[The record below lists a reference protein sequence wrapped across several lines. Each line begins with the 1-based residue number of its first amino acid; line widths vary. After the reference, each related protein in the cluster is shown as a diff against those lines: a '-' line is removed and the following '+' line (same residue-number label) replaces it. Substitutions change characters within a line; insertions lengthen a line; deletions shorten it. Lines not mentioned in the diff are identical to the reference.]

1 MRKIRVNP
9 FVSVALLLT
18 GAMTAAASTRL
29 TYLINQKPIAL
40 SWASSAFPIRFEM
53 DRTAVRTLP
62 DGQGAIQRSFQAWAD
77 TPETVVGFQP
87 AGLTDGAA
95 GKDGRNI
102 VTLNADLFK
111 NSGFIAYTTTWFDDN
126 GKMEE
131 ADIQI
136 DPSIVKEGFN
146 VQNVIQHEVGHF
158 LGLDHSAVV
167 SATMYPYVVAEGP
180 TPLDSDDLIAVA
192 SLYPKPS
199 LSQSSGVL
207 RGSVRS
213 VTGPIFGAQ
222 VVALNDQGT
231 PVASALTNSQGAYEI
246 TGVPEGQYKVYVE
259 PLDGPVDARNLSGV
273 WREAKTG
280 FRTEFGRDVT
290 VKRGG
295 VYSGLDV
302 QTSGA
307 PASLNPRWVGVFPAG
322 SNAVSLGSTV
332 TTIKAGDTI
341 SIAIGGEGFIS
352 GMTQFEVLN
361 AGVVRV
367 SDFQYGANYTWADF
381 KVAPQTPPGPL
392 VIVAKSGNESATLTG
407 GVRVEAKGAAP
418 RRRAAL
424 R

>member
-1 MRKIRVNP
+1 MKR
-9 FVSVALLLT
+9 FLTAALLLIC
-18 GAMTAAASTRL
+18 AITAAASTRL
-29 TYLINQKPIAL
+29 TYLINQKPTSL
-40 SWASSAFPIRFEM
+40 SWAPSAFPIRFEM

-62 DGQGAIQRSFQAWAD
+62 DGQGSIQRAFEAWAGSRD
-77 TPETVVGFQP
+77 SVVRFQP

-102 VTLNADLFK
+102 VALNADLFK

-136 DPSIVKEGFN
+136 DPAIIRENYN
-146 VQNVIQHEVGHF
+146 VQNVVQHEVGHF

-167 SATMYPYVVAEGP
+167 SATMYPYVVADGP

-192 SLYPKPS
+192 SMYPKPS
-199 LSQSSGVL
+199 LGPSSGVL
-207 RGSVRS
+207 RGEVRS

-231 PVASALTNSQGAYEI
+231 PVASTLTDARGAYEMV
-246 TGVPEGQYKVYVE
+246 GVPEGQYRIYVE
-259 PLDGPVDARNLSGV
+259 PLDGPVEARNFSGV
-273 WREAKTG
+273 WRDAKAG
-280 FRTEFGRDVT
+280 FRTEFGRDVN

-295 VYSGLDV
+295 VYENLDV

-322 SNAVSLGSTV
+322 SNAVNLGSTV

-341 SIAIGGEGFIS
+341 SIAIGGEGFVS
-352 GMTQFEVLN
+352 GLTQFEVLN

-367 SDFQYGANYTWADF
+367 SEFQYGANYTWADF
-381 KVAPQTPPGPL
+381 SVAPQTPSGPL
-392 VIVAKSGNESATLTG
+392 VIMAKSGNDTGMLTG
-407 GVRVEAKGAAP
+407 GVRVEAKGATP
-418 RRRAAL
+418 RRRGAQ

>member
-1 MRKIRVNP
+1 MNR
-9 FVSVALLLT
+9 FVSAALLLT
-18 GAMTAAASTRL
+18 CAVTAAASTRL
-29 TYLINQKPIAL
+29 TYLINQKPISLA
-40 SWASSAFPIRFEM
+40 WASSSFPVRFEM

-62 DGQGAIQRSFQAWAD
+62 DGQGAIQRSFQAWAE
-77 TPETVVGFQP
+77 TPDSVVRFQP
-87 AGLTDGAA
+87 SGLTDGAA
-95 GKDGRNI
+95 GKDGRNL
-102 VTLNADLFK
+102 VTLNSELFK
-111 NSGFIAYTTTWFDDN
+111 NSGFIAYTTTWFDND

-136 DPSIVKEGFN
+136 DPSIVKEGYN
-146 VQNVIQHEVGHF
+146 VQNVVQHEVGHF

-192 SLYPKPS
+192 SMYPKAS
-199 LSQSSGVL
+199 LSGSSGVL
-207 RGSVRS
+207 RGVVRS
-213 VTGPIFGAQ
+213 LTGPIFGAQ
-222 VVALNDQGT
+222 VVALSNQGT
-231 PVASALTNSQGAYEI
+231 PVASALTDAQGAYEMA
-246 TGVPEGQYKVYVE
+246 GVPEGQYKIYVE

-273 WREAKTG
+273 WRDAKTG

-295 VYSGLDV
+295 VYTNLDV

-322 SNAVSLGSTV
+322 SNAVNLGSTV

-341 SIAIGGEGFIS
+341 SIAIGGEGFVS
-352 GMTQFEVLN
+352 GLTQFEVLS

-367 SDFQYGANYTWADF
+367 SNFQYGANYTWADF
-381 KVAPQTPPGPL
+381 KVAPETPPGPL
-392 VIVAKSGNESATLTG
+392 VIMAKSGNDTAALTG
-407 GVRVEAKGAAP
+407 GVRVEASGSAP
-418 RRRAAL
+418 RRRAAQ